1 MNKLN
6 NVWFFVRAL
15 HLFKLLLI
23 IRNNYK
29 RQQRYT
35 KTMHNKKNYLAF
47 KSTCLSRQD
56 MLLWMHPK
64 QKAWSELST
73 ESTGYFGKIWGSNPL
88 MISPSLSDLLFNIL
102 NIQCC
107 SNPLIY
113 PSKWSCYI
121 AATAL
126 DYSYYH
132 WETPSIFFI
141 SNTNFI

>member
-1 MNKLN
+1 
-6 NVWFFVRAL
+6 
-15 HLFKLLLI
+15 
-23 IRNNYK
+23 
-29 RQQRYT
+29 
-35 KTMHNKKNYLAF
+35 
-47 KSTCLSRQD
+47 
-56 MLLWMHPK
+56 MHPK

-132 WETPSIFFI
+132 WETPSIFLLVTQILFKENSRGYMQI
-141 SNTNFI
+141 SPRFYNLILKKERSTRKTYNEGCLEHLSCQI